1 MKVTIELPS
10 DQSDRVVI
18 KSLMDAYESC
28 VTALMDQSRHL
39 FDPVEDVIR
48 RQAAL
53 SEVLSYYMLSTE
65 YTDFIRHWNTM
76 LMEKTLE
83 KDQDN

>member
-1 MKVTIELPS
+1 MEVTFKLQS
-10 DQSDRVVI
+10 DQSDQVVI
-18 KSLMDAYESC
+18 KALTDAYESC
-28 VTALMDQSRHL
+28 MVALMDPDSHL